1 MSLPTTGALWKILRE
16 VDLGKIRREAEER
29 FSLLVVGA
37 EPLAGRFAE
46 ALSRE
51 EGRGGVHPWLR
62 LNRPEDVPEPGGAS
76 VAVLVS
82 DDVEPYRAFEGWLSA
97 LYRSEVPAVTVV
109 VASGAKGQRGATLP
123 RPLERERVAIEGLSA
138 EALSQHVAPALLVA
152 MPESHRLALARHLP
166 GVRQAYVRTL
176 VEETSRANAV
186 YVASTGLAKVV
197 PVLNIPLNVAD
208 TVILTKNQLVM
219 AYRIALA
226 AGKTGEPKD
235 VMGEVLGVVGGG
247 VFFRQLAR
255 ELVGLIPLWG
265 IVPNV
270 AVSYAGTQVIGRAVA
285 LWALQGTKLARSDLK
300 ALYREALSRGRAVAA
315 ALLAKRR
322 RRQGPKALPRRV
334 DSREG

>member
-29 FSLLVVGA
+29 FRLLVVGA

-46 ALSRE
+46 VLSRD
-51 EGRGGVHPWLR
+51 EGRRGVHPWLR
-62 LNRPEDVPEPGGAS
+62 VHRPEDAPEVGGAS
-76 VAVLVS
+76 LAVLVS

-97 LYRSEVPAVTVV
+97 LYRAEVPVVTVV
-109 VASGAKGQRGATLP
+109 VTSGATGQLGATLP
-123 RPLERERVAIEGLSA
+123 RPLERERVVIAELSA
-138 EALSQHVAPALLVA
+138 EALSQQVASALLA
-152 MPESHRLALARHLP
+152 ATPEPSRLALARHLP
-166 GVRQAYVRTL
+166 PVRQVYVRTL

-186 YVASTGLAKVV
+186 YVASTGLAKVL

-208 TVILTKNQLVM
+208 TVILTKNQLIM

-226 AGKTGEPKD
+226 AGKTGEPKE
-235 VMGEVLGVVGGG
+235 VMGEVLGVLGGG
-247 VFFRQLAR
+247 LFFRQLAR
-255 ELVGLIPLWG
+255 KAVGFIPGWG

-285 LWALQGTKLARSDLK
+285 LWALQGTKLASSDLG

-322 RRQGPKALPRRV
+322 RRQGPKALPSRV
-334 DSREG
+334 DAREG

>member
-16 VDLGKIRREAEER
+16 VDLGKIKREAEER
-29 FSLLVVGA
+29 FTLRVVGA

-46 ALSRE
+46 ALSRD
-51 EGRGGVHPWLR
+51 EGRRGVHPWLHVH
-62 LNRPEDVPEPGGAS
+62 RPEDVPEPGGAS
-76 VAVLVS
+76 LAVLVS

-97 LYRSEVPAVTVV
+97 FYRAEVPVVTVV
-109 VASGAKGQRGATLP
+109 IASGATGQLGATLP
-123 RPLERERVAIEGLSA
+123 RPLEQERVVIEELSA
-138 EALSQHVAPALLVA
+138 EALSQHVASALLAA
-152 MPESHRLALARHLP
+152 MPEPCRLALARHLP
-166 GVRQAYVRTL
+166 AVRQSYVRAL

-197 PVLNIPLNVAD
+197 PVLTIPLNVAD

-255 ELVGLIPLWG
+255 KAVGLIPGWG

-270 AVSYAGTQVIGRAVA
+270 AVSYAGTQVIGHAVA